1 MSFLV
6 IVEPNEEKLGVLE
19 EAYEVLCKTGGH
31 TQRVEAFEAACGEK
45 PVYIPRH

>member
-6 IVEPNEEKLGVLE
+6 IVKPNEEKLGVLE
-19 EAYEVLCKTGGH
+19 EAYEVLCKTGDH
-31 TQRVEAFEAACGEK
+31 TQWVESFEAACGEK